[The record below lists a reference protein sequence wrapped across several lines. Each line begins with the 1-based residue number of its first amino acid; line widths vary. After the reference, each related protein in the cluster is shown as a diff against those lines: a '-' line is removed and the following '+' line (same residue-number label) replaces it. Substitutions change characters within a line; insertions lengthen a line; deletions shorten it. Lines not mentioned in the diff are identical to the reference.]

1 MKKIVLLFTMMTL
14 FASIAQA
21 QLNVTSKTEKPIK
34 VCQSNSMMGN
44 AELYKSNDIYYIY
57 TRSTNQ
63 YDDVKLFFIG
73 DSKESALQTLKDLEK
88 LFETTAKGELIS
100 ITDHNKQKISL
111 YKSFKKQFQIEF
123 EVQAGIRCLA
133 LDNINDFISA
143 LSSTNAVKSE
153 QETDEKYDW
162 MNDPNYQ

>member
-44 AELYKSNDIYYIY
+44 AELYKSNDTYYIY
-57 TRSTNQ
+57 TKSTNQ
-63 YDDVKLFFIG
+63 YDDVELFFIG
-73 DSKESALQTLKDLEK
+73 ETKESALQTLRDLEK
-88 LFETTAKGELIS
+88 LFETTPKGDLIS
-100 ITDHNKQKISL
+100 ITDHHKQKITL
-111 YKSFKKQFQIEF
+111 YKSFKKQFYIEF
-123 EVQAGIRCLA
+123 EVQAGTRCLA
-133 LDNINDFISA
+133 LDNVKDFILA
-143 LSSTNAVKSE
+143 LSSTDAVKSE
-153 QETDEKYDW
+153 QDADEKYDW